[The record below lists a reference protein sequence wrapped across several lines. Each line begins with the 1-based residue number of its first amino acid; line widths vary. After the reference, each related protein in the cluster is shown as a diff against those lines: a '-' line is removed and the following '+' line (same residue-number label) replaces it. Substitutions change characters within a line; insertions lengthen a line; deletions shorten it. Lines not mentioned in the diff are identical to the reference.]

1 MKILVWDLQISP
13 KRICP
18 MTPPLYC
25 AHALYL
31 VSRHK
36 AYFFLMSNMDHP
48 CGCLGPLERITSDN
62 LGFLSSGTESVA
74 SFIPAVWN
82 QVAMLY
88 EAHIAI
94 VEKPPREELSR
105 CWERFQIYGL
115 NQSIPSTLKSFQ
127 PPHLT
132 H

>member
-18 MTPPLYC
+18 MTPPLLC
-25 AHALYL
+25 TCS
-31 VSRHK
+31 VPSSRPK
-36 AYFFLMSNMDHP
+36 AYFFLMSNMDHL
-48 CGCLGPLERITSDN
+48 CGCLGPLDRITSEN

-74 SFIPAVWN
+74 SFIPAMWN

-94 VEKPPREELSR
+94 VEKPPSEELSR
-105 CWERFQIYGL
+105 C
-115 NQSIPSTLKSFQ
+115 
-127 PPHLT
+127 
-132 H
+132 